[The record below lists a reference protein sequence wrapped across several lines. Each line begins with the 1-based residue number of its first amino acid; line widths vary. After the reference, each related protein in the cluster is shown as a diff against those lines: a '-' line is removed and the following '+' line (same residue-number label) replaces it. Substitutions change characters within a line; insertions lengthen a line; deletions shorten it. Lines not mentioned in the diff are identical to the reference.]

1 MKLVAAL
8 RLRWVVAGLL
18 LLSFLA
24 LLLAPTQMPDSYSW
38 LQHTTSESGAQGID
52 GAWLARLGFL
62 LFGLAILGQTAV
74 LHTTWPLPV
83 QLLLGAF
90 GVFMTAVAAFS
101 ARAWL
106 PNWPFD
112 PVEDW
117 LHSFAASGMGFA
129 FALGVGLRWWQR
141 PWTAKRQMVDLGV
154 VATAVFIPLGMSFLP
169 DWAGLL
175 QRLMFTIAY
184 LWYGLELLA
193 VPPSNES
200 EPGEE

>member
-1 MKLVAAL
+1 MSKTNRVI
-8 RLRWVVAGLL
+8 VVGLL
-18 LLSFLA
+18 LASFLA
-24 LLLAPTQMPDSYSW
+24 LLLAPTQMPASYNW
-38 LQHTTSESGAQGID
+38 LQHTTSESGAQGIT

-62 LFGLAILGQTAV
+62 LFGLAVLGETAV
-74 LHTTWPLPV
+74 LRKQWSLPV
-83 QLLLGAF
+83 RFFLGAF

-101 ARAWL
+101 ARPWL
-106 PNWPFD
+106 PNLPFD

-141 PWTAKRQMVDLGV
+141 PWQSKLRLVDFGV
-154 VATAVFIPLGMSFLP
+154 VATAVFIPLAMSLLP

-184 LWYGLELLA
+184 LWYGLEMWTA
-193 VPPSNES
+193 ANRDEANF
-200 EPGEE
+200 GGG